1 MGKNAADSPEE
12 KLAQGRK
19 IASGAGGAFSRWLG
33 SSNKEDGY
41 DKMIEAGLF
50 STTSS
55 YFSSTLNSHP

>member
-19 IASGAGGAFSRWLG
+19 IVSGTGGALSRWLG

-50 STTSS
+50 SVISS
-55 YFSSTLNSHP
+55 YSPSALNSLP

>member
-19 IASGAGGAFSRWLG
+19 IVSGTGGAFSRWIG

-50 STTSS
+50 SVTSS
-55 YFSSTLNSHP
+55 SSSSALN